1 MVTVNFILNGKPVS
15 AEADGL
21 TLLKYLRGV
30 ACLKGAKEGCSTGHC
45 GACTVLL
52 DGKPVRSC
60 VTRMDKLEGKSVV
73 TIEALHGADGGLL
86 TGIIF
91 AALSRYKSA
100 GEKENRHKGDG
111 DEGQPDVGGYHE
123 NKGSD

>member
-1 MVTVNFILNGKPVS
+1 MVK
-15 AEADGL
+15 
-21 TLLKYLRGV
+21 
-30 ACLKGAKEGCSTGHC
+30 H
-45 GACTVLL
+45 L
-52 DGKPVRSC
+52 DNLAAGNAFF
-60 VTRMDKLEGKSVV
+60 DISVD
-73 TIEALHGADGGLL
+73 GADGGLL